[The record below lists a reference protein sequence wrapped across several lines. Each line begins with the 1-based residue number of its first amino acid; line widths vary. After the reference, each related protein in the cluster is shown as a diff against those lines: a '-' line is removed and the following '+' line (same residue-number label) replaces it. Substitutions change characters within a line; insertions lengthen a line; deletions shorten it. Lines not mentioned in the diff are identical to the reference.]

1 MNSRKIMPKTIA
13 IVSRKGGVGKSTIC
27 ANLAVL
33 AVNSTVLDCDDQA
46 TLADWSDRR
55 SQLYPQVISIA
66 AKRAAAYLQTTNTE
80 WNFIDTPG
88 TLDAGVIEVMKASDF
103 VLVVLRYGQFEL
115 DSVSTT
121 LSAIQVTGKPAVI
134 VLNHLHPNAKATELI
149 QELEAA
155 GLGIPIVPIAVRFR
169 SDFQNAAV
177 QGMGVTEFSKSSK
190 AAQEITQLW
199 QWLQEAI
206 NP

>member
-1 MNSRKIMPKTIA
+1 MPKTIA

-27 ANLAVL
+27 SNLAVL
-33 AVNSTVLDCDDQA
+33 AVNAMVLDCDDQA
-46 TLADWSDRR
+46 TLADWGDRR

-66 AKRAAAYLQTTNTE
+66 PKRAANYLRTSTAE

-121 LSAIQVTGKPAVI
+121 LSAIQVTGKPAAI
-134 VLNHLHPNAKATELI
+134 VLNHLHPNAKASELI
-149 QELEAA
+149 KDLEAA
-155 GLGIPIVPIAVRFR
+155 ELGIPIAPIAIRLR
-169 SDFQNAAV
+169 TDFQNAAV
-177 QGMGVTEFSKSSK
+177 QGMGVTELSKSSK
-190 AAQEITQLW
+190 ASQEIIELW
-199 QWLQEAI
+199 QWLQQAI